1 MKTELRIVFLAKD
14 GKAFLTQEEAMLH
27 ENKTKE
33 AKEEEDMTVIELVQK
48 ILEDNN
54 WGVYYKSKPLQNL
67 QVQDGVPLLRVN
79 DVGLSIV
86 SQEIDK
92 ALNELEERICKT
104 QKHSQKDSQQ
114 EQS

>member
-1 MKTELRIVFLAKD
+1 MKTELRIVFLAQD
-14 GKAFLTQEEAMLH
+14 GEAFLTQEEAMLH

-33 AKEEEDMTVIELVQK
+33 IKEEENMTVIELVQK

-79 DVGLSIV
+79 EVDISTI
-86 SQEIDK
+86 SQEIAK
-92 ALNELEERICKT
+92 TINELEERICKT
-104 QKHSQKDSQQ
+104 QKHSQEDSQQ
-114 EQS
+114 E

>member
-1 MKTELRIVFLAKD
+1 MKTELRIVFLAQD
-14 GKAFLTQEEAMLH
+14 GEAFLTQEEAILH
-27 ENKTKE
+27 ENKTKKT
-33 AKEEEDMTVIELVQK
+33 KEEEDMTVIELVQK

-79 DVGLSIV
+79 EVDISTI
-86 SQEIDK
+86 SQEIAK
-92 ALNELEERICKT
+92 TINELEERICKT